1 MTDPSKEQSSFI
13 NWFRDSSPYIH
24 AHRKKTFVIFF
35 GGEAVQS
42 EFFAHHLHDF
52 ALLNSLGIRLVLV
65 HGIRP
70 QIEQRLKKNNHPSIF
85 VDPYRITDHTALQY
99 VKESVGTVRVEIEAL
114 LSMGLANSPMSG
126 AKIKVSSGN
135 FITAKPIGVLNG
147 TDFCSTGKIRR
158 IDSAAINAQLHNN
171 TVILISPIGYSPS
184 GEVFNLSAEEVA
196 TEVAI
201 ALQAD
206 KLILMTENNCLNN
219 TDQQLI
225 PQLTISEA
233 NALLKKSQNNAIKP
247 SLTAAIKA
255 CQGNVNRV
263 HLINCHLE
271 GALLLELFS
280 RNGVGTLISAN
291 SYEKLRAANTHD
303 IPGILE
309 LIRPLEAENKLIK
322 RSREHLEIDIGNYSI
337 LERDGLI
344 IGCIALNTFPDTT
357 LAEVA
362 CLAVHP
368 NYQHTAR
375 GQQLLTHALT
385 QAKQKGIFQVIVF
398 STQTTHWF
406 IEQGFQEI
414 DLTSIPEIGIKPQQ
428 IERNAKILHK
438 KTP

>member
-1 MTDPSKEQSSFI
+1 MTEPSKTQSSFI

-24 AHRKKTFVIFF
+24 AHREKTFVIFF
-35 GGEAVQS
+35 GGESVQS
-42 EFFAHHLHDF
+42 KFFANHLHDF

-65 HGIRP
+65 HGIQP
-70 QIEQRLKKNNHPSIF
+70 QIEHRLKKNNLPSSF
-85 VDPYRITDHTALQY
+85 VGPYRITDQTTLQY
-99 VKESVGTVRVEIEAL
+99 VKESVGVVRAEIEAL

-158 IDSAAINAQLHNN
+158 IDHTAISNQLHNN

-225 PQLTISEA
+225 PQLTVSEA
-233 NALLKKSQNNAIKP
+233 TALLKQPQHDAIKP

-255 CQGNVNRV
+255 CQENINRV

-280 RNGVGTLISAN
+280 RNGAGTLISAN
-291 SYEKLRAANTHD
+291 SYEKLRTANTHD

-309 LIRPLEAENKLIK
+309 LIRPLEAENKLIT
-322 RSREHLEIDIGNYSI
+322 RSREHLEIDISNYSI

-344 IGCIALNTFPDTT
+344 IGCIALNTFSNTM
-357 LAEVA
+357 LAEIA

-368 NYQHTAR
+368 NYQHAAR
-375 GQQLLTHALT
+375 GQQLLTHTLS
-385 QAKQKGIFQVIVF
+385 QAKQKEISQVIAF

-406 IEQGFQEI
+406 IEQGFNEI
-414 DLTSIPEIGIKPQQ
+414 SATEIPEIGIKPQQ
-428 IERNAKILHK
+428 IERKAKILIK
-438 KTP
+438 EVS